1 MIEEKILISSKDE
14 ELNDALKKI
23 DEHIERLKL
32 GKKDALHLRLISEEM
47 LGMMNSLTG
56 RYRAFMWYERS
67 VKEAK
72 VFLTAKTD
80 NMDIDAK
87 KGLLSVSSSG
97 KNVSTKGFMGKIGDI
112 IENGLLNFEN
122 IMEIEQKYGGGYMGY
137 ANMGSMSADSVL
149 AWSLSQYR
157 NSLNQELEGEAGD
170 EWDELEKSIVASIA
184 KDVIVGVKKT
194 QVDMT
199 VIVDIKE

>member
-1 MIEEKILISSKDE
+1 MIDAKILISNKDD
-14 ELNDALKKI
+14 ELNDALRKI
-23 DEHIERLKL
+23 DEHISSLKL
-32 GKKDALHLRLISEEM
+32 GKKDALHLRLIAEET

-56 RYRAFMWYERS
+56 RYRAFMWFERS
-67 VKEAK
+67 VKEAR
-72 VFLTAKTD
+72 VYLTAKTD
-80 NMDIDAK
+80 NMHIDAK

-122 IMEIEQKYGGGYMGY
+122 IMEIEQQYGGGYMGY
-137 ANMGSMSADSVL
+137 SNMGSMSADSVL

-157 NSLNQELEGEAGD
+157 NSLNNEISGGEGE
-170 EWDELEKSIVASIA
+170 EWDELEKSIVASLA
-184 KDVIVGVKKT
+184 KDVIVGVKRN

-199 VIVDIKE
+199 VIMDIKE

>member
-1 MIEEKILISSKDE
+1 MIEEKILITSKDE

-23 DEHIERLKL
+23 DEHIDSLKL

-47 LGMMNSLTG
+47 LGMMSSLTG

-97 KNVSTKGFMGKIGDI
+97 KNESTKGFMGKIGDI

-137 ANMGSMSADSVL
+137 SNIGNMSADSVL

-157 NSLNQELEGEAGD
+157 NSLNEELKGENEE

-199 VIVDIKE
+199 VIMDIKE